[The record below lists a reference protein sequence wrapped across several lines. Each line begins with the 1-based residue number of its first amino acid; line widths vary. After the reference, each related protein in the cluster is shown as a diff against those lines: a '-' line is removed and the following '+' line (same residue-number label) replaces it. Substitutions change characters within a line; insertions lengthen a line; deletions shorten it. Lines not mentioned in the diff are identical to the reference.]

1 MADKQTI
8 LVVEDDPNL
17 AEMLNAYFHIQG
29 YRVLTSEGGEEAVRT
44 CQAQSPHIA
53 LLDVR
58 LPDIDGYEVARR
70 LRSNRRTQ
78 RIPLIFLTERGDR
91 ADRLRGLELGAV
103 DYLTKPFD
111 LKELLLRVRNI
122 LQRIGSTSPVNTL
135 TGLPEGRVVEE
146 WLNGLLTRADSAVVH
161 VGVAGLA
168 QFREAYGFMD
178 ADNVLRVVSVLLA
191 EVLREAGEDDDLLG
205 HLDAEDFLI
214 ITHPARVQRLGE
226 MIQERLNGF
235 ADNFYPLQNR
245 LSPAPAAA
253 FGPTLQLT
261 VGWLSAPGRAF
272 DNVAALVAAVHQAP
286 TH

>member
-17 AEMLNAYFHIQG
+17 AAMLNDYFRIQG
-29 YRVLTSEGGEEAVRT
+29 YRVLTSEWGEEAVQT
-44 CQAQSPHIA
+44 CQTQSPHIA

-70 LRSNRRTQ
+70 LRANRRTQ
-78 RIPLIFLTERGDR
+78 RIPLIFLTERGER

-103 DYLTKPFD
+103 DYLTKPYD

-122 LQRIGSTSPVNTL
+122 LQRLSSTSPVNLL

-146 WLNGLLTRADSAVVH
+146 WLTALLTQPNGAVVH
-161 VGVAGLA
+161 VSVAGLA
-168 QFREAYGFMD
+168 PFREAYGFMD

-191 EVLREAGEDDDLLG
+191 EVLRDAGANDDLLG
-205 HLDAEDFLI
+205 HLGAEDFLI
-214 ITHPARVQRLGE
+214 ITHPSRVQRLGE
-226 MIQERLNGF
+226 MIRERLDGF
-235 ADNFYPLQNR
+235 ADNFYPLQDR

-253 FGPTLQLT
+253 IGPTLQLR
-261 VGWLSAPGRAF
+261 VGWLNTPGRAF
-272 DNVAALVAAVHQAP
+272 DNVAALVAAVQQASSR
-286 TH
+286 